1 MKDTFLVDMTP
12 AMIPTAYWIL
22 GHAPGWRCAR
32 PQCQEEAV
40 TRENVDSAG
49 VVQWQ
54 NTSFPSSIRGFDS
67 PHPLHR
73 SIHRA
78 VQPSHRTVARS
89 RPGAQAVA
97 VGLHITEDRAV
108 DVRVLTLIG
117 PVLVDGNE
125 ARTTLRSIDVP
136 TLMVHGSDNP
146 DVDRYGSP
154 TRWPRR

>member
-1 MKDTFLVDMTP
+1 
-12 AMIPTAYWIL
+12 
-22 GHAPGWRCAR
+22 
-32 PQCQEEAV
+32 
-40 TRENVDSAG
+40 
-49 VVQWQ
+49 
-54 NTSFPSSIRGFDS
+54 
-67 PHPLHR
+67 
-73 SIHRA
+73 
-78 VQPSHRTVARS
+78 
-89 RPGAQAVA
+89 VA